1 MALDVGELVARLTL
15 DDSRFVQGTQ
25 RAEQQSRQSTQ
36 RITNGFQ
43 DISRAAQRASQAAQA
58 VEINR
63 RLEQQ
68 ARDAAQRI
76 QELERNAQRADQS
89 VDDITMNT
97 QLLNDARRAA
107 QQIEDIRAAARQ
119 AAGAVDNIELGNRL
133 QQDLR
138 AAQDELGNLYDQAA
152 EGGGDAG
159 SQSGGNFLSG
169 FSDAIGGIAS
179 KTGPVAGSI
188 LGIAALGLTAGA
200 MLAAAIKDG
209 MQAELQRDLFQAQT
223 GTTVA
228 QAEKFARAAGEAYAD
243 VFGESVEE
251 NLSTLKLALQNNIID
266 PGATQRDAEKVVAQ
280 LDTIS
285 TALDTEVSQSVKAVS
300 ALMSTGLA
308 ASAEEAADMIANA
321 VGGSANKDE
330 DLLEVIWEYAAGWKN
345 AGIEA
350 QTALALIEQS
360 TDSGAWNA
368 DVASDALREFGR
380 RISEEGDA
388 MIEGMDSIG
397 LSGQEM
403 FDDFVAGGDRSN
415 QAFDKLFDK
424 IRSIE
429 DPVLRNEAILAVLGD
444 TAGDFFDVFASWDPS
459 EALKNF
465 GEFEGAA
472 GRLAATMGG
481 NAATSVEG
489 AMRSISVVADGLKA
503 ALAEAFGPY
512 IAEWADQISNNRAG
526 VIQFFIDVG
535 NGAFDG
541 AEAVL
546 NFVAGGMRGFGEFA
560 QAGADMAASM
570 LDTFAVIVAGMDG
583 MLGPLAGLIPGLP
596 DFGDVANDLQ
606 NFADKAREGGTAIR
620 DGMNFG
626 ADGIEQRLIPALDQG
641 RERFNEFAGN
651 MKLSA
656 AFNDEAAKVAKAIG
670 DIGVQSDGT
679 LAKIENWNG
688 ALDQGVPI
696 QAKMHQQL
704 TGLKDALLEQ
714 TRTGLEA
721 GESVDALTAIYGAN
735 RDALVQQAKQ
745 MGLTDDQANA
755 LIDSYG
761 LVPGLVETQIKTPG
775 MPEAHYDLDIL
786 KGKVLDVPDDKTIHT
801 EALTEDAIDTLEA
814 LGYKVETLP
823 DGTVLVTADTE
834 DGQNAIDNFIDRNN
848 GRNVNMYVDIQ
859 SRRRSAGID
868 PSVYGPTLPETGMA
882 NGGVRTRA
890 NGALDDLAQPIIK
903 NGSGNGVLAR
913 TPLGPV
919 RYAEGETGWE
929 AYIPGAMS
937 KRSRSERI
945 LQEVAKRFGFGLIR
959 TVRGEAGKI
968 FKGDPSSLTAASDP
982 TGWRA
987 LLGGDY
993 SGRTASLLGIQ
1004 EDSPL
1009 VDVILSA
1016 RKAIAEGDYDGA
1028 LANYGIHEDS
1038 PITDLLLRLNEGLFP
1053 KMADGGIREPS
1064 GFNADAAIARAQS
1077 KDGRPYGYATL
1088 DDCSGH
1094 LSDVFNAGT
1103 GQSVRFNTASDFA
1116 AMGWAPGYDPNGF
1129 SIGTNGGVGENGH
1142 MAGTLYGTNIESD
1155 GSNGVQYGGGA
1166 DGAQDFPQVWHWP
1179 GATRGDDPSTER
1191 LGVAGDESSR
1201 SGRTVG
1207 TTDSGVVMSTDGQRV
1222 FVTNWPDTI
1231 GGGKASEKAG
1241 EERKPILTAGL
1252 KVFENGGITDRGAQ
1266 IQPGRG
1272 NGIVWAES
1280 ETEWE
1285 GYIPG
1290 AASKRPRSV
1299 AITREIARR
1308 FGYQLVPMADGGLAG
1323 FGGYI
1328 GDQGPTFD
1336 VPLTPEGWAG
1346 MSANKRRATMY
1357 SLAGLGIGGAF
1368 ALASGFDEN
1377 GRFTGQFDTGA
1388 NSHPAL
1394 EKGFQVI
1401 VEQLEAIR
1409 QAAENPTPTNVQV
1422 DIDSGSR
1429 TAQIEITK
1437 RGL

>member
-169 FSDAIGGIAS
+169 FSDAIGDLGS

-388 MIEGMDSIG
+388 MVEGMDSIG

-403 FDDFVAGGDRSN
+403 FDDFVAGGERSN

-546 NFVAGGMRGFGEFA
+546 GFVSQGMRGLAEFA
-560 QAGADMAASM
+560 DAGTDMSVSFLRSLADMIDGLTF
-570 LDTFAVIVAGMDG
+570 LDSIPGFSA
-583 MLGPLAGLIPGLP
+583 LIP
-596 DFGDVANDLQ
+596 DMGD
-606 NFADKAREGGTAIR
+606 
-620 DGMNFG
+620 
-626 ADGIEQRLIPALDQG
+626 
-641 RERFNEFAGN
+641 
-651 MKLSA
+651 
-656 AFNDEAAKVAKAIG
+656 
-670 DIGVQSDGT
+670 
-679 LAKIENWNG
+679 
-688 ALDQGVPI
+688 
-696 QAKMHQQL
+696 
-704 TGLKDALLEQ
+704 
-714 TRTGLEA
+714 
-721 GESVDALTAIYGAN
+721 
-735 RDALVQQAKQ
+735 
-745 MGLTDDQANA
+745 
-755 LIDSYG
+755 
-761 LVPGLVETQIKTPG
+761 
-775 MPEAHYDLDIL
+775 
-786 KGKVLDVPDDKTIHT
+786 
-801 EALTEDAIDTLEA
+801 
-814 LGYKVETLP
+814 
-823 DGTVLVTADTE
+823 
-834 DGQNAIDNFIDRNN
+834 
-848 GRNVNMYVDIQ
+848 
-859 SRRRSAGID
+859 
-868 PSVYGPTLPETGMA
+868 
-882 NGGVRTRA
+882 
-890 NGALDDLAQPIIK
+890 
-903 NGSGNGVLAR
+903 
-913 TPLGPV
+913 
-919 RYAEGETGWE
+919 
-929 AYIPGAMS
+929 
-937 KRSRSERI
+937 
-945 LQEVAKRFGFGLIR
+945 
-959 TVRGEAGKI
+959 
-968 FKGDPSSLTAASDP
+968 ASDK
-982 TGWRA
+982 
-987 LLGGDY
+987 LD
-993 SGRTASLLGIQ
+993 
-1004 EDSPL
+1004 
-1009 VDVILSA
+1009 
-1016 RKAIAEGDYDGA
+1016 
-1028 LANYGIHEDS
+1028 
-1038 PITDLLLRLNEGLFP
+1038 RL
-1053 KMADGGIREPS
+1053 
-1064 GFNADAAIARAQS
+1064 ADAAERGGEGIASGTAHRRRLHRQHPHSWGRLRAEPVQRLRRRHEAIGRVQRRIS
-1077 KDGRPYGYATL
+1077 EGLEGDLRYRCRRRRHDDGPRGVHRRPR
-1088 DDCSGH
+1088 
-1094 LSDVFNAGT
+1094 
-1103 GQSVRFNTASDFA
+1103 Q
-1116 AMGWAPGYDPNGF
+1116 
-1129 SIGTNGGVGENGH
+1129 
-1142 MAGTLYGTNIESD
+1142 
-1155 GSNGVQYGGGA
+1155 GGA
-1166 DGAQDFPQVWHWP
+1166 GA
-1179 GATRGDDPSTER
+1179 S
-1191 LGVAGDESSR
+1191 
-1201 SGRTVG
+1201 
-1207 TTDSGVVMSTDGQRV
+1207 
-1222 FVTNWPDTI
+1222 
-1231 GGGKASEKAG
+1231 
-1241 EERKPILTAGL
+1241 
-1252 KVFENGGITDRGAQ
+1252 
-1266 IQPGRG
+1266 
-1272 NGIVWAES
+1272 
-1280 ETEWE
+1280 
-1285 GYIPG
+1285 
-1290 AASKRPRSV
+1290 RPRC
-1299 AITREIARR
+1299 
-1308 FGYQLVPMADGGLAG
+1308 P
-1323 FGGYI
+1323 
-1328 GDQGPTFD
+1328 
-1336 VPLTPEGWAG
+1336 
-1346 MSANKRRATMY
+1346 
-1357 SLAGLGIGGAF
+1357 GIGP
-1368 ALASGFDEN
+1368 
-1377 GRFTGQFDTGA
+1377 
-1388 NSHPAL
+1388 H
-1394 EKGFQVI
+1394 
-1401 VEQLEAIR
+1401 
-1409 QAAENPTPTNVQV
+1409 
-1422 DIDSGSR
+1422 
-1429 TAQIEITK
+1429 
-1437 RGL
+1437 

>member
-63 RLEQQ
+63 SLEQQ

-89 VDDITMNT
+89 VDDITVNT

-133 QQDLR
+133 QQDLQ
-138 AAQDELGNLYDQAA
+138 AAQGELGNLYDQAA

-169 FSDAIGGIAS
+169 FSDAIGDLGS

-489 AMRSISVVADGLKA
+489 AMRSTSVVADGLKA
-503 ALAEAFGPY
+503 ALAEALGPQ

-535 NGAFDG
+535 NAAFDG

-546 NFVAGGMRGFGEFA
+546 GFVSQGMRGLAEFDDAGTDMSVSFLRSLADMIDGLTFLDSIPGFSALIPDMGDASDKLDRLADAAERGGEGIA
-560 QAGADMAASM
+560 SGLRTGADFI
-570 LDTFAVIVAGMDG
+570 DNT
-583 MLGPLAGLIPGLP
+583 LIPGV
-596 DFGDVANDLQ
+596 DSAQ
-606 NFADKAREGGTAIR
+606 S
-620 DGMNFG
+620 
-626 ADGIEQRLIPALDQG
+626 
-641 RERFNEFAGN
+641 RFNDFAGD

-656 AFNDEAAKVAKAIG
+656 AFNDESAKVSKAIS
-670 DIGVQSDGT
+670 DIGVAADGT
-679 LAKIENWNG
+679 TMDLEAFTGGLAKGEQAPA
-688 ALDQGVPI
+688 ALAAQVSG
-696 QAKMHQQL
+696 L
-704 TGLKDALLEQ
+704 TEAFESQ
-714 TRTGLEA
+714 VRTGLEA
-721 GESVDALTAIYGAN
+721 GATVEELTAQYHANYDALI
-735 RDALVQQAKQ
+735 QQLKATGMSDEAVAAYIKTL
-745 MGLTDDQANA
+745 GLTPDS
-755 LIDSYG
+755 ID
-761 LVPGLVETQIKTPG
+761 TIINQPG
-775 MPEAHYDLDIL
+775 MPEAHSALDIL
-786 KGKVLDVPDDKTIHT
+786 NDKIINTPGEKSIHT
-801 EALTEDAIDTLEA
+801 YALTEDAIDDLEA
-814 LGYKVETLP
+814 FGYKVETLP

-834 DGQNAIDNFIDRNN
+834 DGQTSIDNFIRNN
-848 GRNVNMYVDIQ
+848 DGKSVSMYVSLKAQNERIVADAAAAAQ
-859 SRRRSAGID
+859 RQA
-868 PSVYGPTLPETGMA
+868 ETGQYQRVHYA
-882 NGGVRTRA
+882 DGGIR
-890 NGALDDLAQPIIK
+890 DPQIQPGRGRGI
-903 NGSGNGVLAR
+903 VW
-913 TPLGPV
+913 
-919 RYAEGETGWE
+919 AEQETVKE
-929 AYIPGAMS
+929 SYIPWAES
-937 KRSRSERI
+937 KRGRAEKI
-945 LQEVAKRFGFGLIR
+945 LAATAEHFGL
-959 TVRGEAGKI
+959 G
-968 FKGDPSSLTAASDP
+968 
-982 TGWRA
+982 
-987 LLGGDY
+987 
-993 SGRTASLLGIQ
+993 
-1004 EDSPL
+1004 L
-1009 VDVILSA
+1009 V
-1016 RKAIAEGDYDGA
+1016 
-1028 LANYGIHEDS
+1028 
-1038 PITDLLLRLNEGLFP
+1038 
-1053 KMADGGIREPS
+1053 KMADGGIVGPS
-1064 GFNADAAIARAQS
+1064 GFNAQAAIDRAQS
-1077 KDGRPYGYATL
+1077 KAGRAYGYATL

-1103 GQSVRFNTASDFA
+1103 GQSVRFNTASNFGS
-1116 AMGWAPGYDPNGF
+1116 MGWAPGYDPNGF
-1129 SIGTNGGVGENGH
+1129 SIGTNGGVGMDGH

-1166 DGAQDFPQVWHWP
+1166 DGAQDFPEVWHWP
-1179 GATRGDDPSTER
+1179 GATMGDDPSTER
-1191 LGVAGDESSR
+1191 LGTSTGSGDSASSLV
-1201 SGRTVG
+1201 TG
-1207 TTDSGVVMSTDGQRV
+1207 TTDSGVTLSTDGQRV
-1222 FVTNWPDTI
+1222 FVTNWPSAL
-1231 GGGKASEKAG
+1231 GGKTSDKPE

-1266 IQPGRG
+1266 IQQGRG

-1308 FGYQLVPMADGGLAG
+1308 FGYQLVPMADGGLTW
-1323 FGGYI
+1323 FGGY
-1328 GDQGPTFD
+1328 GGRDAPSFD
-1336 VPLTPEGWAG
+1336 VPLTPDGWAG

-1357 SLAGLGIGGAF
+1357 NLAALGVGGAF
-1368 ALASGFDEN
+1368 ALASGFDADGN
-1377 GRFTGQFDTGA
+1377 FTGQFDTGA

-1394 EKGFQVI
+1394 EKGFQML
-1401 VEQLEAIR
+1401 VEKLEEIR
-1409 QAAENPTPTNVQV
+1409 AAAANPDPVDVQV
-1422 DIDSGSR
+1422 DVDRGAG
-1429 TAQIEITK
+1429 TANLSIMK
-1437 RGL
+1437 AGM